1 MNSSFFNNDII
12 IHNQVVKSIAY
23 GYNFEKDFE
32 ISDCDIN
39 FNLLRHKEKI
49 RDFKVQLFLEL
60 ENFKILVEG
69 HYEVSENINEEN
81 IDEHVKFAG
90 LATLIPFLR
99 YSIYTIT
106 STTNEKGV
114 HLPLINL
121 QELIKNHI
129 QKNKEE
135 EEKQKQKPT
144 RKKKKSSTKK
154 K

>member
-12 IHNQVVKSIAY
+12 IHDQAVKSVAY
-23 GYNFEKDFE
+23 AYNFEKDFE
-32 ISDCDIN
+32 ISDCDLN
-39 FNLLRHKEKI
+39 FNLLRHKENI

-69 HYEVSENINEEN
+69 HYEVSEAIKEES
-81 IDEHVKFAG
+81 IDELVKFAG

-106 STTNEKGV
+106 STTKEKGV

-121 QELIKNHI
+121 QQLIKNQI
-129 QKNKEE
+129 QKNKEVD
-135 EEKQKQKPT
+135 KTQKTSQK
-144 RKKKKSSTKK
+144 RKKSLKNKK
-154 K
+154 